1 MQRRWKYRTF
11 GGKNGILIVCN
22 FKLLRKMMIIIH
34 MFAYIIETH
43 LSMME
48 LRFLVEVVI
57 FFVFIV
63 AFALFYC
70 DNGNG
75 AEEV

>member
-1 MQRRWKYRTF
+1 
-11 GGKNGILIVCN
+11 
-22 FKLLRKMMIIIH
+22 MMIIIH

-57 FFVFIV
+57 FFIFIV